1 MPIVFTDIHAVPA
14 LDQTKT
20 RIRAIECQHSGL
32 TDRGIMQLLN
42 HMEKQGNTIEYINLA
57 NNPGRIHLG
66 GFHVSM
72 SRFTKIRKLNLS
84 RMTRTSGDE
93 PLFLPE
99 VMLQWR
105 LEELIL
111 SGIPV
116 SLFIKPVVHG

>member
-1 MPIVFTDIHAVPA
+1 
-14 LDQTKT
+14 
-20 RIRAIECQHSGL
+20 
-32 TDRGIMQLLN
+32 MQLLN

-66 GFHVSM
+66 GFHISM

-84 RMTRTSGDE
+84 RMTRISGDE

-99 VMLQWR
+99 VMLSWK

-111 SGIPV
+111 TGIPV
-116 SLFIKPVVHG
+116 SRYLARKRHLG